1 MMNHNPHMH
10 IIIILCIKWCWSIV
24 TSGSVIKKASKGLQY
39 ESTITLGTVYTTSH
53 VHCVLIILISAF
65 SPAHIF

>member
-1 MMNHNPHMH
+1 MLINSN
-10 IIIILCIKWCWSIV
+10 IWFSN
-24 TSGSVIKKASKGLQY
+24 KKASKGLQY
-39 ESTITLGTVYTTSH
+39 ESTITLGTVYTISH

>member
-10 IIIILCIKWCWSIV
+10 IIIILCIKLFWSIV
-24 TSGSVIKKASKGLQY
+24 TGSVIKKHQKGLQY